1 MARQLSTKPRGR
13 ERVDLPAGAAGATER
28 SARRGQIK
36 IISLAGLTA
45 PGLPEG
51 RGAQASVRRDATFR
65 FGLGVADSSALMV
78 ALVLTAS
85 VSRGAHLQWYAVGAI
100 PILWLAAKIIGLYDR
115 DELLLRKTTLDEVP
129 TVFQLATLCTM
140 LCWLAHRMVYAG
152 LFTARDALVLWL
164 LLTLM
169 LALGRTLARALALR
183 LSGTERCLFIG
194 DQRTATAVGDKLAQ
208 GGGVRAT
215 LIGCVQLAEAAP
227 WSSSTFSIQRLSEIR
242 SLAKDMN
249 LHRVI
254 IAPTNDDS
262 AEMHDL
268 IRTFDAIG
276 VRVTV
281 VPRVLEVAG
290 TAVEFDD
297 LHGLTVM
304 GMRRFKVSGSAG
316 ALKRAFDL
324 VGTLAMLLVLS
335 PVLLAVA
342 GAIRL
347 DSRGPIFFRQTRVGR
362 GGKPFQMLKFRTM
375 VPDAE
380 RLKAELIE
388 RNEAKEGFFKIRDDP
403 RVTGVGRFLRQ
414 SSLDELPQLFNVLRG
429 EMSLVGPRPLIPRE
443 DESVKGWH
451 RRRLE
456 LTPGM
461 TGHWQL
467 HGSTR
472 IPLREMAAMDFLYAA
487 NWSLWTDI
495 KVLLRTAVHILAGR
509 GH

>member
-1 MARQLSTKPRGR
+1 MPVAGKAVSDDTEGVAAATTAR
-13 ERVDLPAGAAGATER
+13 A
-28 SARRGQIK
+28 ARRVQ
-36 IISLAGLTA
+36 IISLAGLSASGPPERWGAHVTA
-45 PGLPEG
+45 
-51 RGAQASVRRDATFR
+51 RRDAGFR
-65 FGLGVADSSALMV
+65 FALGLADTSALMA
-78 ALVLTAS
+78 ALALTAA
-85 VSRGAHLQWYAVGAI
+85 VSQGAHLRWYALGAI
-100 PILWLAAKIIGLYDR
+100 PVLWLAAKVIGLYDR

-152 LFTARDALVLWL
+152 LFIARDALVLWL
-164 LLTLM
+164 VLTLT
-169 LALGRTLARALALR
+169 LALGRALARALALR

-194 DQRTATAVGDKLAQ
+194 DERTAAAVSDKLAH

-215 LIGCVQLAEAAP
+215 LIGRVQVIEAKS
-227 WSSSTFSIQRLSEIR
+227 WSSSTFSVQRLSEIR
-242 SLAKDMN
+242 SLAQDMD
-249 LHRVI
+249 LHRAI
-254 IAPTNDDS
+254 IAPTSDDTT
-262 AEMHDL
+262 EMHDL

-324 VGTLAMLLVLS
+324 AGALAVLGVLAPLLLV
-335 PVLLAVA
+335 VAVA
-342 GAIRL
+342 ILL
-347 DSRGPIFFRQTRVGR
+347 DGRGPIFFRQTRVGR
-362 GGKPFQMLKFRTM
+362 DGKPFQMLKFRTM

-380 RLKAELIE
+380 RLKAELIG
-388 RNEAKEGFFKIRDDP
+388 RNEAKDGFFKIRDDP
-403 RVTGVGRFLRQ
+403 RVTGVGRFLRNT
-414 SSLDELPQLFNVLRG
+414 SLDELPQLFNVLRG
-429 EMSLVGPRPLIPRE
+429 EMSLVGPRPLIPHE
-443 DESVKGWH
+443 DERITGWY

-472 IPLREMAAMDFLYAA
+472 VPLREMAAMDFLYAA

-495 KVLLRTAVHILAGR
+495 KVMLRTVVHILGRR

>member
-1 MARQLSTKPRGR
+1 MARQVSARGSG
-13 ERVDLPAGAAGATER
+13 RVDTSTGADSATTVTGRPA
-28 SARRGQIK
+28 RGQK
-36 IISLAGLTA
+36 IISLAGLAA
-45 PGLPEG
+45 PSLPEAS
-51 RGAQASVRRDATFR
+51 RGQWSSRRDAGVR
-65 FGLGVADSSALMV
+65 FALGVADTSSLAV
-78 ALVLTAS
+78 ALVLIAAISPTT
-85 VSRGAHLQWYAVGAI
+85 HLKWYAVGAI

-140 LCWLAHRMVYAG
+140 LCWLAHGEVYSG
-152 LFTARDALVLWL
+152 PFKARDALFLWL
-164 LLTLM
+164 LLTLL
-169 LALGRTLARALALR
+169 LALGRTLARAVALR
-183 LSGTERCLFIG
+183 LSGTERCLFVG
-194 DQRTATAVGDKLAQ
+194 DERMAAAVSDKLAQ
-208 GGGVRAT
+208 GRGVRAT
-215 LIGCVQLAEAAP
+215 LIGRVQMVEAEP

-254 IAPTNDDS
+254 IAPTNDDT

-324 VGTLAMLLVLS
+324 VMALTMLLALS
-335 PVLLAVA
+335 PILLAVA
-342 GAIRL
+342 IAIIL

-362 GGKPFQMLKFRTM
+362 NGAEFEMLKFRTM

-380 RLKAELIE
+380 RMKADLLG
-388 RNEAKEGFFKIRDDP
+388 RNEAKEGFFKIMDDP
-403 RVTGVGRFLRQ
+403 RVTKVGRFLRHT
-414 SSLDELPQLFNVLRG
+414 SLDELPQLLNVLRG
-429 EMSLVGPRPLIPRE
+429 EMSLVGPRPLIPHE
-443 DESVKGWH
+443 DQRVTGWH

-467 HGSTR
+467 QGSTR

-495 KVLLRTAVHILAGR
+495 KVLLRTVLHILAGR